1 MKDKTDRILEYIED
15 PGLNDKA
22 MMKEILDDPETAEIY
37 RTLSMTADALTETTE
52 PDVDF
57 EWDTFMKTNRNVF
70 LNHKKGLFRQFYSRK
85 VAVASVIAVA
95 SLSLVA
101 AGISI
106 SYSVSNRNYGHR
118 VEADG
123 KINSSS
129 EKTYDAVEDTIKSDV
144 LSLQEAPL
152 VVFKDESLETILTE
166 MSGHY
171 VVAIT
176 YKNDVVKNIHLYFQW
191 NRSQSL
197 AETLSQLNHFQRIN
211 IMLEDN
217 SIIVE

>member
-1 MKDKTDRILEYIED
+1 MKDKTDRILEFLED
-15 PGLNDKA
+15 PGLDDKA
-22 MMKEILDDPETAEIY
+22 MIKEILDDPETAEIY
-37 RTLSMTADALTETTE
+37 RTISMTADALTDTTE

-57 EWDTFMKTNRNVF
+57 EWDTFMKTNRYVL

-85 VAVASVIAVA
+85 VAVASAIAVA

-106 SYSVSNRNYGHR
+106 SYSVSSRNNRHR
-118 VEADG
+118 VEADD
-123 KINSSS
+123 KIYSSR

-152 VVFKDESLETILTE
+152 VVFKDESLEKILTE
-166 MSGHY
+166 MSGY
-171 VVAIT
+171 YGVAVM
-176 YKNDVVKNIHLYFQW
+176 YKNDVVKNLHLYFQW

-197 AETLSQLNHFQRIN
+197 AETLSQLNHFQQID
-211 IMLEDN
+211 IILEDN